1 MHFTPYMLP
10 ILSGIA
16 AVALAAPFPDNGAP
30 VPEIYSEGRA
40 ARTMNEQ
47 FDYNRYGDDD
57 KKIDP
62 MEANKERRADDKND
76 RFRYS
81 YGGDD
86 DDDDDKKI
94 PSKDSPETRSLSE
107 KTPPIPYPEGSKQQ
121 GNRQNDEFGYS
132 KYGDEKKKQ
141 LDNRQDDFGYS
152 DY

>member
-1 MHFTPYMLP
+1 MHFTYILP

-30 VPEIYSEGRA
+30 VPEISSEGRA
-40 ARTMNEQ
+40 AGTMNEQ
-47 FDYNRYGDDD
+47 FGYSKYGDDD

-62 MEANKERRADDKND
+62 MEANKERMADDKND
-76 RFRYS
+76 RFRYG

-94 PSKDSPETRSLSE
+94 PSKDSPETRSFSE
-107 KTPPIPYPEGSKQQ
+107 KNPPIPYPEGSKQL
-121 GNRQNDEFGYS
+121 E
-132 KYGDEKKKQ
+132 
-141 LDNRQDDFGYS
+141 NRQDDFGYS